1 MEQFMLNGLLRK
13 VFSEDSKEGSKT
25 IRDTAVEALY
35 YVITDYSDWYDE
47 QGLYLPPD
55 YASNP
60 SEWCEVLHQ
69 MKRAFKLLFQ
79 ELHNEGELWEAKK
92 LIYPDINGKY
102 IGQTTKEVEKLEKE
116 IQEGLALFGK
126 YLYFLTDEIKDRGP
140 AHG

>member
-1 MEQFMLNGLLRK
+1 MDQFMLNGLLRK

-35 YVITDYSDWYDE
+35 YAITDYSDWYDE

-69 MKRAFKLLFQ
+69 MKRAFRLLFE
-79 ELHNEGELWEAKK
+79 ELHGEGELWAAKSG
-92 LIYPDINGKY
+92 NGEY
-102 IGQTTKEVEKLEKE
+102 TGQDTERVEKLEKE

-140 AHG
+140 AHS